1 MQESSLSLHNGG
13 LKSDAMAL
21 SPLITMCGCL
31 APLSMTKIT
40 INENLNNISEITKI
54 TIIVY
59 FLSLTVCLD
68 EREEKETERR
78 G

>member
-54 TIIVY
+54 TI
-59 FLSLTVCLD
+59 S
-68 EREEKETERR
+68 EN
-78 G
+78 